1 MRTLV
6 IQSCR
11 DDVAPGHWLRTCL
24 DSVAGWARERGFE
37 YRLLGDEALDSVPAW
52 YRDKTRGRLPI
63 QFDLARLQLIEQA
76 LNQGFQRAC
85 WIDADVLLFAPQH
98 LHLDYGDCAFGRE
111 HWIER
116 DPQGRIRVRRNVHN
130 AICAFAAGSVVLG
143 FLRHAT
149 LRVIER
155 ADPEYIAPQMV
166 GPKLLGA
173 LHSLV
178 GFDLIES
185 VGGFSPLVLDDLEA
199 GGGAALQA
207 QRAALT
213 APLAGANLCTSLLGA
228 RDLGTLCAGLKAG
241 ISWQVD
247 ATRG

>member
-24 DSVAGWARERGFE
+24 DSVAEWAQERGFE

-52 YRDKTRGRLPI
+52 YRDKTHGRLPI
-63 QFDLARLQLIEQA
+63 QFDLARLQLIDQA
-76 LNQGFQRAC
+76 LNQGFERAC
-85 WIDADVLLFAPQH
+85 WIDADVLLFAPGH
-98 LHLDYGDCAFGRE
+98 LHLHYRDCAFGRE
-111 HWIER
+111 YWVER
-116 DPQGRIRVRRNVHN
+116 DAQGRVRVRGNVHN
-130 AICAFAAGSVVLG
+130 AICAFTAGSAVLG
-143 FLRHAT
+143 FLQHAT

-155 ADPEYIAPQMV
+155 ADPAYIAPQLV

-199 GGGAALQA
+199 GGGAALRAQQA
-207 QRAALT
+207 AHT
-213 APLAGANLCTSLLGA
+213 APLAGANLCTSLLES
-228 RDLGTLCAGLKAG
+228 RDLGALCAGLKAG
-241 ISWQVD
+241 ISWPADTTQ
-247 ATRG
+247 G